1 MEKIDVKEMVKLN
14 HILSLKHFWVKF
26 RKEGDY
32 DVYIVP
38 INKAYDASKN
48 HRMFEIITDYYSK
61 LGLDV
66 MIDEAM
72 LCYHLYQN

>member
-1 MEKIDVKEMVKLN
+1 MEQIDVKEMVKLN
-14 HILSLKHFWVKF
+14 HILSLKHYWVKF

-48 HRMFEIITDYYSK
+48 HRMFEIIVDYYSK
-61 LGLDV
+61 LGFDA
-66 MIDEAM
+66 MIDETM
-72 LCYHLYQN
+72 MCYRLYKK

>member
-1 MEKIDVKEMVKLN
+1 MEKIDIKEMVKLN

-38 INKAYDASKN
+38 INKAYDASRNPK
-48 HRMFEIITDYYSK
+48 MFEIIIDYYSR
-61 LGLDV
+61 LGLDAI
-66 MIDEAM
+66 IDEAIM
-72 LCYHLYQN
+72 CYHLYKK

>member
-14 HILSLKHFWVKF
+14 HILSLKHYWVKF

-38 INKAYDASKN
+38 INKAYDADKN
-48 HRMFEIITDYYSK
+48 HKMFEIITDYYSK

-72 LCYHLYQN
+72 MCYHLYKK

>member
-14 HILSLKHFWVKF
+14 HILSLKHYWVKF

-38 INKAYDASKN
+38 INKAYDASRN
-48 HRMFEIITDYYSK
+48 HKMFEIITDYYNK
-61 LGLDV
+61 LELDV

-72 LCYHLYQN
+72 MRYNLYKK